1 VNEVVAMVML
11 ALTGIAAWGVLGP
24 YQRGGTS
31 SLERLADPLEDER
44 RRALRH
50 LRDLDEDL
58 ARGKLD
64 EDGYRAS
71 RAVAETHAVAV
82 LRSLEARE
90 GNGELPAAMREVR
103 GAGGPT
109 SRPAGKAAGKT
120 AANKDPAPQ
129 PGRRW
134 GRLAIGG
141 AAAAVVVA
149 GAVVLLTGA
158 ASNRNGGQ
166 TITGGVVDQAAQADQ
181 GGQVD
186 PGAQGSAQ
194 AGSQAPQPPLE
205 VFEQRVKEHPND
217 VAARLDL
224 GQRYL
229 DAGKLREATTEYLA
243 AVKLEPG
250 NLEANTSL
258 GLLLFRSG
266 LPEQGLRSV
275 GKALAS
281 DPRYPEALYAKGLI
295 LFMGLRQPAAAADAF
310 KAYLAAAPFGSHRDA
325 VQQLLQLAS
334 ANKPPPPQQP

>member
-1 VNEVVAMVML
+1 MNEVVAAIML

-24 YQRGGTS
+24 YQRAGTR

-64 EDGYRAS
+64 EDGYLAWRAD
-71 RAVAETHAVAV
+71 AEARAVAV
-82 LRSLEARE
+82 LRALEARE
-90 GNGELPAAMREVR
+90 ANGELLAAMREVR
-103 GAGGPT
+103 GAAGPV
-109 SRPAGKAAGKT
+109 RRGAGKAPRA
-120 AANKDPAPQ
+120 KDPGSQ
-129 PGRRW
+129 PARRW

-141 AAAAVVVA
+141 VAAAVVVA
-149 GAVVLLTGA
+149 VAVVLLAGA
-158 ASNRNGGQ
+158 ESNRDGDQ
-166 TITGGVVDQAAQADQ
+166 TITGGVAGQSGQASGQA
-181 GGQVD
+181 
-186 PGAQGSAQ
+186 GAEAPAQ
-194 AGSQAPQPPLE
+194 AGAGAPEPPLA
-205 VFEQRVKEHPND
+205 VFEQRVREHPND

-229 DAGKLREATTEYLA
+229 EAGRLREATTEYLA

-258 GLLLFRSG
+258 GLLLFQSG

-275 GKALAS
+275 DRALAG
-281 DPRYPEALYAKGLI
+281 DPRYPEALYAKGII
-295 LFMGLRQPAAAADAF
+295 LFMGLRQSAAAADAF
-310 KAYLAAAPFGSHRDA
+310 RAYLAAAPFGSHREA

-334 ANKPPPPQQP
+334 ADKPPPAGRP